1 MMEISDLHTE
11 NPNILNKSTTLRNPD
26 TKGNILAEKPV
37 AAISEDQIQ
46 SMEEITSNYPIK
58 RNKRITELLTPRRRS
73 ARLTERLNN
82 QSQSDSEQDL
92 PTPKVKENINAK
104 TNMTINYYDISR
116 SLYSQRFPFSNF
128 SH

>member
-1 MMEISDLHTE
+1 MEIPDSHTE
-11 NPNILNKSTTLRNPD
+11 NPNIQDASTTLRNPD
-26 TKGNILAEKPV
+26 TKGNILVQKPV
-37 AAISEDQIQ
+37 ALISEDQIQ

-92 PTPKVKENINAK
+92 PTPKVNENINVM
-104 TNMTINYYDISR
+104 TNMTINIIS
-116 SLYSQRFPFSNF
+116 SLYN
-128 SH
+128 

>member
-1 MMEISDLHTE
+1 MEIPDSHTE
-11 NPNILNKSTTLRNPD
+11 NPNIQDKSTTLQNPD
-26 TKGNILAEKPV
+26 TKGNILVQKPV
-37 AAISEDQIQ
+37 ALISEDQIQ

-92 PTPKVKENINAK
+92 PTPKVNENIIVMP
-104 TNMTINYYDISR
+104 NMTILTDHFTINVTQFQILSY
-116 SLYSQRFPFSNF
+116 
-128 SH
+128 

>member
-1 MMEISDLHTE
+1 MEIPDSHTE
-11 NPNILNKSTTLRNPD
+11 NPNIQDKSTTLRNPD

-37 AAISEDQIQ
+37 AVISEDQIQ
-46 SMEEITSNYPIK
+46 SMEETTSNYPIK

-92 PTPKVKENINAK
+92 PTPKVNENIIVMP
-104 TNMTINYYDISR
+104 NMTI
-116 SLYSQRFPFSNF
+116 L
-128 SH
+128 

>member
-1 MMEISDLHTE
+1 MEIPDSHTE
-11 NPNILNKSTTLRNPD
+11 NPNIQDKSTTLRNPD
-26 TKGNILAEKPV
+26 TKGNILVQKPV
-37 AAISEDQIQ
+37 ALISEDQIQ

-92 PTPKVKENINAK
+92 PTPKVNENINVMP
-104 TNMTINYYDISR
+104 NMTIILTDHFTINVRQFQILSY
-116 SLYSQRFPFSNF
+116 
-128 SH
+128 

>member
-1 MMEISDLHTE
+1 MEIPDSHTE
-11 NPNILNKSTTLRNPD
+11 NPNIQDQSTTLRNPD
-26 TKGNILAEKPV
+26 TKGNILVQKPV
-37 AAISEDQIQ
+37 ALISEDQIQ

-92 PTPKVKENINAK
+92 PTPKVNENINVMP
-104 TNMTINYYDISR
+104 NMTILTDHFTINVRQFQILSY
-116 SLYSQRFPFSNF
+116 
-128 SH
+128 

>member
-1 MMEISDLHTE
+1 MEIPDSHTE
-11 NPNILNKSTTLRNPD
+11 NPNIQDKSTTLRNPD
-26 TKGNILAEKPV
+26 TKGNILVQKPV
-37 AAISEDQIQ
+37 ALISEDQIQ

-92 PTPKVKENINAK
+92 PTPKVNENINVMPNIMIL
-104 TNMTINYYDISR
+104 TDHFTINVRQFQILSY
-116 SLYSQRFPFSNF
+116 
-128 SH
+128 

>member
-26 TKGNILAEKPV
+26 TKGNILVEKPV
-37 AAISEDQIQ
+37 AVINEDQIQ
-46 SMEEITSNYPIK
+46 SMEETTSNCPVK

-92 PTPKVKENINAK
+92 PTPKVNANINAK
-104 TNMTINYYDISR
+104 TNMTIN
-116 SLYSQRFPFSNF
+116 
-128 SH
+128 